1 MTTDFFIYCY
11 YKLFLMRLS
20 VTIEGGET
28 IKKVF
33 DPITFQ
39 PEVLFDYPIQLHSV
53 NIDRDIN
60 DNTSYIV
67 TLYTK
72 TYKIQ
77 IDRTIMIKKYK
88 SIPNESIYEVSEY
101 SVKLNLLQNR
111 EFIKGTIEI
120 KEIDD
125 NINQIMY
132 GQFNIDAKQSDEEIS
147 PFNGGG
153 LDNLEQVKNDKP
165 MDTTLNICSEC
176 EKVVMECDT
185 KLTQRMLEYD
195 RINEK
200 YEECKKNYESV
211 FKQNDCSEY
220 ETKVMECESQL
231 KQRNIEYENIEKKLI
246 EDKTYYDVLLKR
258 KDKDCESKV
267 TNCNN
272 ELNYWTDVGHNN
284 SEQIDKLELENDQLK
299 LENDELKKQIESK
312 NKNSNNSQSTQ
323 TTIIII
329 CVFIIVLLL
338 GLCIYLYF
346 FKR

>member
-1 MTTDFFIYCY
+1 
-11 YKLFLMRLS
+11 MRLS

-77 IDRTIMIKKYK
+77 IDRTIRIKKYK
-88 SIPNESIYEVSEY
+88 SLHDKSIEVDEFY
-101 SVKLNLLQNR
+101 VKLNLLRNR

-176 EKVVMECDT
+176 EKVVT
-185 KLTQRMLEYD
+185 NLTQRMLEYD

-200 YEECKKNYESV
+200 YVECKKNYESV
-211 FKQNDCSEY
+211 LKQNDCSEY

-231 KQRNIEYENIEKKLI
+231 KQRNIEYENIKKKLI
-246 EDKTYYDVLLKR
+246 EDKTYYDAVLKR
-258 KDKDCESKV
+258 KDIDCESKV

-272 ELNYWTDVGHNN
+272 ELNCWTDVGHNN